1 MKKGR
6 GVGYVAAFYHL
17 HGADD
22 SAVYVYCDG
31 ISFFP
36 DSCSGRKDA
45 VAAGAQG
52 ECFAAVCLVGLVLS
66 GVLGITAHVATAD
79 DPSVFVMVL
88 MVVSVVELV
97 TEWLDDT
104 TSDLDDDV
112 SGSVFWSGA
121 RWKEFD
127 QELGVLMLL
136 FPPEVFNHPAV
147 VVRLGPLLRV
157 RQDRDGF
164 I

>member
-45 VAAGAQG
+45 VAA
-52 ECFAAVCLVGLVLS
+52 
-66 GVLGITAHVATAD
+66 H
-79 DPSVFVMVL
+79 
-88 MVVSVVELV
+88 
-97 TEWLDDT
+97 
-104 TSDLDDDV
+104 
-112 SGSVFWSGA
+112 
-121 RWKEFD
+121 
-127 QELGVLMLL
+127 
-136 FPPEVFNHPAV
+136 
-147 VVRLGPLLRV
+147 
-157 RQDRDGF
+157 
-164 I
+164 